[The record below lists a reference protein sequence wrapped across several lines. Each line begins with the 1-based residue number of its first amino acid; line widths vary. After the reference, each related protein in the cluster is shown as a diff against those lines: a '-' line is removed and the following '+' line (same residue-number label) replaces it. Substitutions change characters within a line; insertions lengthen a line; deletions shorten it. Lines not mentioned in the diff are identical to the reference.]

1 MTDKEILIN
10 KSQELRCLFS
20 KHLNA
25 FNQIPPQNFS
35 EEENLIKDKLEGGVL
50 GVDSVIEKLNKFDGD
65 SKVDLSLETSAINSA
80 KNIADVLE
88 GKIDKNLQSQEIIP
102 QNKDIADAI
111 VQDLISKSNI
121 PTDIIKEEQEDIAPS
136 IQAFFSYVNEITMK
150 NFGFVALGDKFYN
163 TNLTAQAHNIDRKL
177 DQNKIDK
184 GASTLIGAGLLTTSL
199 LLAYQ
204 ALKNKKNYNE
214 YATEAQNKNIRPLSE
229 TEYEKLSKEN
239 GLENKTYEGF
249 SYTDINGNPI
259 FILKNDICDLV
270 NYSLIKADESIEK
283 SIQNNINFSS
293 TDLSSDEIYFSVLK
307 SQFDKNFSTFL
318 EYNYYAIP
326 FLRNFDT
333 LKDPVK
339 KGLIGGAIGAIGLG
353 GIEAMKK
360 SKDYDAYA
368 AMERAH
374 GRIPVSKAKWVLSSE
389 EVLSKAALGGVGG
402 AAAGAG
408 LSMLKNNNKEPL
420 EYYNISSD
428 NNSKSNHVTNTNG
441 RKSKKSNAY
450 KPFNPKGADTN
461 NMNILKGLEQQREAA
476 LAMGSK
482 EKRDFFGDG
491 RSLTRRDAIQEVDAA
506 INKHKRLYE
515 DKGLSWDL
523 VVNKFLDGE
532 YSNSQL
538 TDLLSSYDKEGAS
551 IIKRL
556 KEINLERQSVAK
568 NKANTKFREASIDGG
583 PMVSYKW
590 EVDET
595 TGTPVKRYY
604 KDTELGKAK
613 NDFEKWSSNSKK
625 EVLDLFGKLYERNKL
640 GMKGFSK
647 NLKDNLINIYHNNIK
662 GFDSTIKKNKNFS
675 STKRGLIK
683 GSIVGGALGAGLGG
697 LTGLGTGYMY
707 DNYLTPIDKAAVAV
721 SNPYVHNVLDDNL
734 GLTVTGSV
742 LGGGLTGAAGG
753 GLLGTGVGAAEDL
766 VRAGV
771 GATKDL
777 VTISSKKLKDL
788 KSKNFSLIQTAINNY
803 KNGLK

>member
-1 MTDKEILIN
+1 MTDKEILIK

-35 EEENLIKDKLEGGVL
+35 EEENLIKDKLEGGIL
-50 GVDSVIEKLNKFDGD
+50 GVDSVVEKLNKFDGN

-80 KNIADVLE
+80 KNTADVLE

-136 IQAFFSYVNEITMK
+136 IQAFFSYVNEITLK

-163 TNLTAQAHNIDRKL
+163 TNLTAQAHNIDKKL
-177 DQNKIDK
+177 DQTKIDK
-184 GASTLIGAGLLTTSL
+184 GTSTLIGAGLLTTSL

-214 YATEAQNKNIRPLSE
+214 YATEAQNKNVRPLSE
-229 TEYEKLSKEN
+229 TEYEKLSKED

-283 SIQNNINFSS
+283 SIQNNINFSKS
-293 TDLSSDEIYFSVLK
+293 ELSSDEIYFSVLK

-420 EYYNISSD
+420 EYYNISDNSQTDSHHSD
-428 NNSKSNHVTNTNG
+428 NTSN
-441 RKSKKSNAY
+441 KKIKNSNAY

-461 NMNILKGLEQQREAA
+461 NLNILKGLEKQREAA

-491 RSLTRRDAIQEVDAA
+491 RSLTRRDVLQEIDAA
-506 INKHKRLYE
+506 MNKHNRIYGG
-515 DKGLSWDL
+515 KGLSWDL

-613 NDFEKWSSNSKK
+613 NDFEKWRSNSNK
-625 EVLDLFGKLYERNKL
+625 EALDLFGKLYDRNRL
-640 GMKGFSK
+640 GMIGFSE
-647 NLKDNLINIYHNNIK
+647 NLKDDLMNIYYNITK
-662 GFDSTIKKNKNFS
+662 EQDSIKKSKNFS
-675 STKRGLIK
+675 STKKGLIK

-697 LTGLGTGYMY
+697 LTGLGMGYMY
-707 DNYLTPIDKAAVAV
+707 DNYLTPIDRAAVAV
-721 SNPYVHNVLDDNL
+721 SDPYLHNVMNDNL

-742 LGGGLTGAAGG
+742 LGGLTGAAGG
-753 GLLGTGVGAAEDL
+753 GLLGTGVGAA
-766 VRAGV
+766 
-771 GATKDL
+771 KDL

-788 KSKNFSLIQTAINNY
+788 KSKNFSLIQTAMNNY

>member
-1 MTDKEILIN
+1 MTDKEILIK

-50 GVDSVIEKLNKFDGD
+50 GVDSVVEKLNRFDGN
-65 SKVDLSLETSAINSA
+65 SEVDLSLETSAINSA

-136 IQAFFSYVNEITMK
+136 IQAFFSYVNEITLK

-163 TNLTAQAHNIDRKL
+163 TNLTTQAHNIDKKL
-177 DQNKIDK
+177 DQTKIDK
-184 GASTLIGAGLLTTSL
+184 GTSTLIGAGLLTTSL

-214 YATEAQNKNIRPLSE
+214 YATEAQNKNICPLSE
-229 TEYEKLSKEN
+229 TEYEKLSKED

-283 SIQNNINFSS
+283 SIQNNINFSKS
-293 TDLSSDEIYFSVLK
+293 ELSSDEIYFSVLK

-339 KGLIGGAIGAIGLG
+339 KGLIGGAVGAIGLG

-420 EYYNISSD
+420 EYYNISDNNQTNSHHPGNISD
-428 NNSKSNHVTNTNG
+428 NI
-441 RKSKKSNAY
+441 KSKKIKNSNAY

-461 NMNILKGLEQQREAA
+461 NWNILKGLAKQREAA

-491 RSLTRRDAIQEVDAA
+491 RSLTRREVLQELDSAR
-506 INKHKRLYE
+506 NKHNRIYG

-523 VVNKFLDGE
+523 VVNKFLDGD

-568 NKANTKFREASIDGG
+568 NKANDKFRDAMITGG
-583 PMVSYKW
+583 PMASYKW

-595 TGTPVKRYY
+595 TGTPVKKYY

-613 NDFEKWSSNSKK
+613 NDFEKWRSNSNK
-625 EVLDLFGKLYERNKL
+625 EVLDLFGKLYDRNRL
-640 GMKGFSK
+640 GMIGFSK
-647 NLKDNLINIYHNNIK
+647 NLKDNLMNIYYNSIK
-662 GFDSTIKKNKNFS
+662 EQGLIKKSKNFS
-675 STKRGLIK
+675 STKKGLIK
-683 GSIVGGALGAGLGG
+683 GSIIGGALGAGVGG
-697 LTGLGTGYMY
+697 LTGLGTG
-707 DNYLTPIDKAAVAV
+707 
-721 SNPYVHNVLDDNL
+721 
-734 GLTVTGSV
+734 
-742 LGGGLTGAAGG
+742 
-753 GLLGTGVGAAEDL
+753 VGAA
-766 VRAGV
+766 
-771 GATKDL
+771 KDL

>member
-1 MTDKEILIN
+1 MTDKEILIK

-50 GVDSVIEKLNKFDGD
+50 GVDSVVEKLNRFDGN
-65 SKVDLSLETSAINSA
+65 SEVDLSLETSAINSA

-136 IQAFFSYVNEITMK
+136 IQAFFSYVNEITLK

-163 TNLTAQAHNIDRKL
+163 TNLTTQAHNIDKKL
-177 DQNKIDK
+177 DQTKIDK
-184 GASTLIGAGLLTTSL
+184 GTSTLIGAGLLTTSL

-229 TEYEKLSKEN
+229 TEYEKLSKED

-283 SIQNNINFSS
+283 SIQNNINFSKS
-293 TDLSSDEIYFSVLK
+293 ELSSDEIYFSVLK

-420 EYYNISSD
+420 EYYNISDNNQTNSHHPGNTSD
-428 NNSKSNHVTNTNG
+428 NI
-441 RKSKKSNAY
+441 KSKKIKNSNAY

-461 NMNILKGLEQQREAA
+461 NWNILKGLAKQREAA

-491 RSLTRRDAIQEVDAA
+491 RSLTRREVLQELDSAR
-506 INKHKRLYE
+506 NKHNRIYG

-523 VVNKFLDGE
+523 VVNKFLDGD

-568 NKANTKFREASIDGG
+568 NKANDKFRDAMITGG
-583 PMVSYKW
+583 PMASYKW

-595 TGTPVKRYY
+595 TGTPVKIYY

-613 NDFEKWSSNSKK
+613 NDFEKWRSNSNK
-625 EVLDLFGKLYERNKL
+625 EVLDLFGKLYDRNRL
-640 GMKGFSK
+640 GMIGFSK
-647 NLKDNLINIYHNNIK
+647 NLKDNLMNIYYNSIK
-662 GFDSTIKKNKNFS
+662 EQGLIKKSKNFS
-675 STKRGLIK
+675 STKKGLIK
-683 GSIVGGALGAGLGG
+683 GSIIGGALGAGVGG
-697 LTGLGTGYMY
+697 LTGLGTG
-707 DNYLTPIDKAAVAV
+707 
-721 SNPYVHNVLDDNL
+721 
-734 GLTVTGSV
+734 
-742 LGGGLTGAAGG
+742 
-753 GLLGTGVGAAEDL
+753 VGAAKDL
-766 VRAGV
+766 VGAGV
-771 GATKDL
+771 GAVKDL

>member
-10 KSQELRCLFS
+10 KSQELKCLFS

-35 EEENLIKDKLEGGVL
+35 EEENLIKDRLEGGVL
-50 GVDSVIEKLNKFDGD
+50 GVDSVVEKLNKFDGN

-136 IQAFFSYVNEITMK
+136 IQAFFSYVNEITLK

-177 DQNKIDK
+177 DQTKIDK
-184 GASTLIGAGLLTTSL
+184 GTSTLIGAGLLTTSL

-214 YATEAQNKNIRPLSE
+214 YATEAQNKNVRPLSE
-229 TEYEKLSKEN
+229 TEYEKLSKED

-259 FILKNDICDLV
+259 FILKNDIYDLV

-283 SIQNNINFSS
+283 SIQNNINFSKS
-293 TDLSSDEIYFSVLK
+293 ELSSDEIYFSVLK

-420 EYYNISSD
+420 EYYNISD
-428 NNSKSNHVTNTNG
+428 NNQTNSHHSGNTSNNI
-441 RKSKKSNAY
+441 KSKKIKNSNAY

-461 NMNILKGLEQQREAA
+461 NLNILKGLEKQREAA

-491 RSLTRRDAIQEVDAA
+491 RSLTRRDALQEIDAA
-506 INKHKRLYE
+506 VNKHNRIYGG
-515 DKGLSWDL
+515 KGLSWDL
-523 VVNKFLDGE
+523 VVNKFLDGD

-538 TDLLSSYDKEGAS
+538 TDLLSSYDKEGAA

-568 NKANTKFREASIDGG
+568 NKANDKFREASIDGG

-625 EVLDLFGKLYERNKL
+625 EVLDLFGKLYERNRL

-647 NLKDNLINIYHNNIK
+647 NLKDNLMNIYYNSIK
-662 GFDSTIKKNKNFS
+662 EQGLIKKTKNFS
-675 STKRGLIK
+675 SNKNKNSDNNTATGLL
-683 GSIVGGALGAGLGG
+683 GGAVLGGALGAGLGG
-697 LTGLGTGYMY
+697 VTGYALDSFWTELTPEQKDYLRTQFMDSNLDPSALPLNLATTGGVKGALLGAAVGGTGGFIK
-707 DNYLTPIDKAAVAV
+707 DRTDSIVNALKE
-721 SNPYVHNVLDDNL
+721 SKNL
-734 GLTVTGSV
+734 
-742 LGGGLTGAAGG
+742 
-753 GLLGTGVGAAEDL
+753 
-766 VRAGV
+766 
-771 GATKDL
+771 KN
-777 VTISSKKLKDL
+777 
-788 KSKNFSLIQTAINNY
+788 SKNFSLIQTAVNNY

>member
-1 MTDKEILIN
+1 MTDKEILIK

-35 EEENLIKDKLEGGVL
+35 EEENLIKDKLEGGIL
-50 GVDSVIEKLNKFDGD
+50 GVDSVVEKLNKFDGN

-136 IQAFFSYVNEITMK
+136 IQAFFSYVNEITLK

-163 TNLTAQAHNIDRKL
+163 TNLTAQAHNIDKKL
-177 DQNKIDK
+177 DQTKIDK
-184 GASTLIGAGLLTTSL
+184 GTSTLIGAGLLTTSL

-214 YATEAQNKNIRPLSE
+214 YATEAQNKNVRPLSE
-229 TEYEKLSKEN
+229 TEYEKLSKED

-283 SIQNNINFSS
+283 SIQNNINFSKS
-293 TDLSSDEIYFSVLK
+293 ELSSDEIYFSVLK

-420 EYYNISSD
+420 EYYNISDNSQTDSHHSD
-428 NNSKSNHVTNTNG
+428 NTSN
-441 RKSKKSNAY
+441 KKIKNSNAY

-461 NMNILKGLEQQREAA
+461 NLNILKGLEKQREAA

-491 RSLTRRDAIQEVDAA
+491 RSLTRRDALQEIDAA
-506 INKHKRLYE
+506 MNKHNRIYE

-523 VVNKFLDGE
+523 VVNKFLDGK

-568 NKANTKFREASIDGG
+568 NKANDKFREASLDGG
-583 PMVSYKW
+583 PMASYKW

-613 NDFEKWSSNSKK
+613 NNFEKWRSNSKK
-625 EVLDLFGKLYERNKL
+625 EALDLFGKLYDRNRL
-640 GMKGFSK
+640 GMIGFSE
-647 NLKDNLINIYHNNIK
+647 NLKDDLMNIYYNITK
-662 GFDSTIKKNKNFS
+662 EQDSIKKTKNFS
-675 STKRGLIK
+675 STKKGLIK
-683 GSIVGGALGAGLGG
+683 GSIIGGALGAGLGG

-707 DNYLTPIDKAAVAV
+707 DNYLTPLDRAAVAV
-721 SNPYVHNVLDDNL
+721 SDPYTHNVLNDNL
-734 GLTVTGSV
+734 GLTVTGSI
-742 LGGGLTGAAGG
+742 LGGLTGAAGG
-753 GLLGTGVGAAEDL
+753 GLLGTGIGAA
-766 VRAGV
+766 
-771 GATKDL
+771 KDL
-777 VTISSKKLKDL
+777 VTTSSKKLKDL